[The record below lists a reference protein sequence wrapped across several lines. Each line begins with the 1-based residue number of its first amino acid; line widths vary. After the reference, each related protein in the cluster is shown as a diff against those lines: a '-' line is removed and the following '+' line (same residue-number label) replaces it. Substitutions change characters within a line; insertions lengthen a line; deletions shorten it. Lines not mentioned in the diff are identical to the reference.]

1 MGRVAC
7 ILVADFPLA
16 AQLRANPALDGSP
29 TVLADTPAPHAELI
43 AVSARARSSGIKA
56 GMTIAQ
62 ARTRAPEMVVL
73 ARSAAAEKSAI
84 DALADVAGSLSPV
97 VEAGP
102 PGCMWLDLAGMG
114 AIHRDENELATEL
127 VRRARRVG
135 LEVAVGVAAN
145 PEIARLAAGCSGVRI
160 IAPGMENEFL
170 NWLPLDLA
178 MAADPDD
185 DLLTALARL
194 GIKRLGDLARLEP
207 AAIGSRF
214 GRRAAKLARLARGD
228 GARPLAP
235 RPHGEIYAE
244 AVELDYG
251 VDNLEALAFIMR
263 PMIERIVNR
272 LELRGLRGGDISIT
286 LGLDD
291 HRIDSRRI
299 AVAAASNDARAM
311 LTLINLRLEAG
322 VPGAAIE
329 SVQIEIEA
337 RNPRAAQ
344 AGLFAPPTPA
354 PDSLELTLTRLSALC
369 GTGNVGVLMPENSHR
384 PEAIRL
390 EAFDPAPGAP
400 LPSDLPRH
408 PGNVTQLV
416 IRAIRPA
423 MEIEVLCSRGAPEF
437 VRGSNLGGRVI
448 SIAGPWRRDGEW
460 WRPAGGF
467 DRDYYELMLDD
478 GGVYRAFCD
487 RTSTRWYV
495 DGIYD

>member
-1 MGRVAC
+1 MGRIAC

-16 AQLRANPALDGSP
+16 AQLRANPALDGAP
-29 TVLADTPAPHAELI
+29 AVLADTPAPHADLI
-43 AVSARARSSGIKA
+43 AVSPRARSAGIQA

-62 ARTRAPEMVVL
+62 ARSRVPELIVL
-73 ARSAAAEKSAI
+73 ARSAAAEQSAT

-114 AIHRDENELATEL
+114 AIHRDENELAAEL

-170 NWLPLDLA
+170 NWLPMDLA

-185 DLLTALARL
+185 NLLTALARL

-214 GRRAAKLARLARGD
+214 GRRAAKLARMARGD

-235 RPHGEIYAE
+235 RPHGEVYAE
-244 AVELDYG
+244 AIELDYG
-251 VDNLEALAFIMR
+251 VDTLEALGFIMR
-263 PMIERIVNR
+263 PMIERIVER
-272 LELRGLRGGDISIT
+272 LALRGLRGGDISIT

-291 HRIDSRRI
+291 RRIDSRRI
-299 AVAAASNDARAM
+299 AVAAASNDTRAM
-311 LTLINLRLEAG
+311 LALINLRLEA
-322 VPGAAIE
+322 VAPGAAIE

-344 AGLFAPPTPA
+344 AGLFTPPASA
-354 PDSLELTLTRLSALC
+354 PDSLELTLARLTAFC
-369 GTGNVGVLMPENSHR
+369 GNGNVGVLRPENSHR

-390 EAFDPAPGAP
+390 EAFSPAPVEA
-400 LPSDLPRH
+400 LPSEIQRP

-437 VRGSNLGGRVI
+437 VRGNNLGGRVI
-448 SIAGPWRRDGEW
+448 SMAGPWRRDGEW
-460 WRPAGGF
+460 WHPAGGF
-467 DRDYYELMLDD
+467 DRDYYELMLED

-487 RTSTRWYV
+487 RSCARWYV